1 MESAEQND
9 HGERDADAVRDLAAS
24 QGNEGDVGA
33 QQKDVESLFGGN
45 SVSGGQPGSGVGLAI
60 EG

>member
-1 MESAEQND
+1 MEPAEQSD
-9 HGERDADAVRDLAAS
+9 HGERDAEAVLDLPAS
-24 QGNEGDVGA
+24 PGSRADVGV

-45 SVSGGQPGSGVGLAI
+45 SVSGGQPGSGVGLAM